1 MIVKKRKTCCP
12 TCAPFSKMEW
22 EGEVVIEQMCLD
34 TVRIKEKMKDIVS
47 QKIMNQ
53 DLNSYLQN
61 FIESKDAFEF
71 AKLAFHHYQA
81 FNGQDEKAIELL
93 AVGIELLI
101 LSFDIY
107 DDLED
112 RDNLNAVWMKIESSI
127 SLNAVT
133 ALYTL
138 SLQIMSQASHEP
150 EFSQEILNFA
160 LKSIQG
166 QHDDIVN
173 APQTEEDYL
182 EMIRNKSG
190 ALTALPCVM
199 GVMLATGKINP
210 IVVSYSY
217 ELGIISQIEN
227 DYQGLFYL
235 NNDFVQKK
243 NTLAYLYLNKRF
255 NDASVE
261 LLRWY
266 EDADLF
272 LSLNP
277 KRIKQKLTEAGV
289 MQYLLVMKHLSLQ
302 KLQKQ
307 IIKLE
312 LDETKK
318 RKLISLIIK

>member
-1 MIVKKRKTCCP
+1 M
-12 TCAPFSKMEW
+12 
-22 EGEVVIEQMCLD
+22 
-34 TVRIKEKMKDIVS
+34 KEIVS

-53 DLNSYLQN
+53 DLERYLQN
-61 FIESKDAFEF
+61 FIESKDTFEF
-71 AKLAFHHYQA
+71 ADLALHHYLA
-81 FNGQDEKAIELL
+81 FNGQDQKAIELL
-93 AVGIELLI
+93 AAGIELLI

-112 RDNLNAVWMKIESSI
+112 QDNGSAVWMKIDSSI
-127 SLNAVT
+127 ALNAVT

-138 SLQIMSQASHEP
+138 SIQVMCQASHEP

-160 LKSIQG
+160 LQSIQG

-173 APQTEEDYL
+173 APQTEEACL
-182 EMIRNKSG
+182 EMIKNKSG

-199 GVMLATGKINP
+199 GVMLATGKYHP
-210 IVVSYSY
+210 IVASYSY
-217 ELGIISQIEN
+217 ELGIIAQIEN

-255 NDASVE
+255 NEASE
-261 LLRWY
+261 EILQWY
-266 EDADLF
+266 KNINLF

-277 KRIKQKLTEAGV
+277 KFIKQKLTEAGV

-302 KLQKQ
+302 KFKKQ
-307 IIKLE
+307 IIQLDLE
-312 LDETKK
+312 ESKK
-318 RKLISLIIK
+318 QKLISVLIK

>member
-12 TCAPFSKMEW
+12 LNVPFSKMEW

-34 TVRIKEKMKDIVS
+34 CDRIKEKMKEIVS

-53 DLNSYLQN
+53 DLYSYLQN

-138 SLQIMSQASHEP
+138 SIQIMSQASNEP

-199 GVMLATGKINP
+199 GVMLATGKIHP

-217 ELGIISQIEN
+217 EIGIISQIEN

-312 LDETKK
+312 LDENKK
-318 RKLISLIIK
+318 QKLISLIIK

>member
-12 TCAPFSKMEW
+12 LNVPFSKMEW

-34 TVRIKEKMKDIVS
+34 CDRIKEKMKEIVS

-138 SLQIMSQASHEP
+138 SIQIMSQASNEP

-199 GVMLATGKINP
+199 GVMLATGKIHP

-217 ELGIISQIEN
+217 EIGIISQIEN

-312 LDETKK
+312 LDENKK
-318 RKLISLIIK
+318 QKLISLIIK